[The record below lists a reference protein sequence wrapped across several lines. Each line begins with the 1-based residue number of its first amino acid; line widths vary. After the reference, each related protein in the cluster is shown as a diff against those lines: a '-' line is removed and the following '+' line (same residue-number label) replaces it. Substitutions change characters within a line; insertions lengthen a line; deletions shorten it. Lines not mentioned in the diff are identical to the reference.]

1 MKKTTLRTLLLALL
15 TTTLGWSQ
23 PVGSVIISGTVI
35 DSASGNPLPNWE
47 VYMADTSSY
56 AAGMSML
63 TYTDING
70 NFSDTL
76 DLYDSVGVVF
86 AYADNNCNNTGASNV
101 FVQSYSF
108 GPNLP
113 STVSYT
119 ASFITC
125 STNSGGGGSGGGG
138 SGGGT
143 GQLVGSAIISGT
155 VIDSASGNPLANWP
169 VYITESVSAAAGL
182 GMISVTDANGNYLDT
197 LHLYDSSGV
206 VIVFSDDT
214 CSPSAITQP
223 FFYNYSFG
231 ANSPSTF
238 SLTASF
244 NTCWYTGGGGG
255 GSGGGGV
262 NCKAEFEIDTSLTGS
277 GQIVLYNTSKVNS
290 NSVLNSPFVM
300 YEWFWGNGASSLGS
314 LPSYQYTT
322 SGPIDICLEQS
333 VFDSQGNLLCSD
345 LFCDSLYIDT
355 AGNVSFK
362 GVNVS
367 VNVFA
372 PGQMSTLEET
382 QVDFE
387 VFPNPTSNIVNI
399 EPLMEGSFQLFNEL
413 GQMLDEGAIQ
423 STYDLTNYE
432 SGVYILLL
440 QTAKESRHIKLIKQ

>member
-1 MKKTTLRTLLLALL
+1 
-15 TTTLGWSQ
+15 
-23 PVGSVIISGTVI
+23 
-35 DSASGNPLPNWE
+35 
-47 VYMADTSSY
+47 MADTASY

-76 DLYDSVGVVF
+76 DLYDSAGVVF

-113 STVSYT
+113 STVSCT

-125 STNSGGGGSGGGG
+125 SSNSGGGSGS
-138 SGGGT
+138 
-143 GQLVGSAIISGT
+143 
-155 VIDSASGNPLANWP
+155 
-169 VYITESVSAAAGL
+169 
-182 GMISVTDANGNYLDT
+182 
-197 LHLYDSSGV
+197 
-206 VIVFSDDT
+206 
-214 CSPSAITQP
+214 
-223 FFYNYSFG
+223 
-231 ANSPSTF
+231 
-238 SLTASF
+238 
-244 NTCWYTGGGGG
+244 
-255 GSGGGGV
+255 GGV

-432 SGVYILLL
+432 NGVYILLL